1 MSDAETIFEFAEE
14 FVHAKTKGYFSE
26 LQRTILLNTLQGN
39 RKTYDEIA
47 DECGYSAKYI
57 KQNVAP
63 KLWNLL
69 SEVFNEKIAKSN
81 VRPILE
87 REFRNQSLTSQEST
101 VTTPLVEP
109 SLPINTEKPPVD
121 YSFPLDKGTILL
133 VDDQL
138 KNLRLLSDLLEEEGY
153 EVLQAL
159 NGSLALQSV
168 SLEPPDLILLDIN
181 MPGLDGYGVCQELKQ
196 NSQTKDIPVI
206 FVSAL
211 DEVWDKV
218 KAFSV
223 GGVDYIPKPFK
234 VIEVLARIEN
244 QLKIR
249 RLQQDLKVQ
258 NAQFGQAI
266 QELQRL
272 GVIDRL
278 TQVANR
284 PRFEQYLSEQWLQ
297 AIETQTPL
305 TLIFYRLDN
314 FDDYKNNNDNQ
325 ASERLLIQ
333 VAKVISQRVQGTD
346 TLVGR
351 YEEAKLGIILVN
363 LEASEGKK
371 IAETILK
378 EIESLKITS
387 TSSSVSSSV
396 QVSIGIATS
405 IPQPEDKVDT
415 LIEEC
420 DRSLGS
426 G

>member
-14 FVHAKTKGYFSE
+14 FVHAKTKGYFNE

-47 DECGYSAKYI
+47 EECGYSAKYI

-69 SEVFNEKIAKSN
+69 SEIFNEKIAKSN

-87 REFRNQSLTSQEST
+87 REFRNQSLTSPEST

-181 MPGLDGYGVCQELKQ
+181 MPGLDGYGVCQQLKQ

-314 FDDYKNNNDNQ
+314 FDNYENNNDNQ
-325 ASERLLIQ
+325 ASKRLLIQ